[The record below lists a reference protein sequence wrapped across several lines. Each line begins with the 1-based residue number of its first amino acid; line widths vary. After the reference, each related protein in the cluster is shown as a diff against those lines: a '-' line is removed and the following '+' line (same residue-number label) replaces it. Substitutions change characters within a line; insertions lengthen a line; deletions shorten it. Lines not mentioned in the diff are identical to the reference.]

1 MIPHALSGLHFVEKF
16 FSYPVVE
23 STNEIARK
31 TGDRP
36 KSGLFVIQAD
46 RQTSGRGR
54 QGATFFSNTT
64 GGLWVSLVSPVHDLS
79 SHFIY
84 NRALSLAIF
93 DTLSGIKK
101 DAPLGIKWP
110 NDIYWADKKI
120 CGILLQNHALYPNL
134 LIAGFGL
141 NINIKPE
148 DFPSSLRPIA
158 TSLLIETGK
167 ASPLTHIL
175 HDIIECYQANFS
187 SDQEQIHQRYLQCL
201 YKKGSII
208 DIDGTQGIF
217 DSVEPDGRLRLIQA
231 AGTVFISSGTLK
243 FLD

>member
-1 MIPHALSGLHFVEKF
+1 M
-16 FSYPVVE
+16 
-23 STNEIARK
+23 
-31 TGDRP
+31 
-36 KSGLFVIQAD
+36 FVIQAD

-64 GGLWVSLVSPVHDLS
+64 GGLWVSLVSPVRDLS

-84 NRALSLAIF
+84 NRALSLAIV
-93 DTLSGIKK
+93 DTLYGIKK

-110 NDIYWADKKI
+110 NDIYWANKKI
-120 CGILLQNHALYPNL
+120 CGILLQNHLLYPNL

-141 NINIKPE
+141 NINIKSK
-148 DFPSSLRPIA
+148 DFPSSLKPIA

-167 ASPLTHIL
+167 ASPLAHL
-175 HDIIECYQANFS
+175 LRNIIEYYYINLSCN
-187 SDQEQIHQRYLQCL
+187 QEQMHQHYLQHL
-201 YKKGSII
+201 YKKGSRI

-231 AGTVFISSGTLK
+231 AGTAFINSGTLK